1 VDLKREELFES
12 IGQYSDLLVMQID
25 KWKSGLLTR
34 TAGGQGFAEKKILAE
49 DLLRRKSLHKNACT
63 VT

>member
-34 TAGGQGFAEKKILAE
+34 TAGGQGFAEKKILAQE
-49 DLLRRKSLHKNACT
+49 CMHGNLT
-63 VT
+63 G